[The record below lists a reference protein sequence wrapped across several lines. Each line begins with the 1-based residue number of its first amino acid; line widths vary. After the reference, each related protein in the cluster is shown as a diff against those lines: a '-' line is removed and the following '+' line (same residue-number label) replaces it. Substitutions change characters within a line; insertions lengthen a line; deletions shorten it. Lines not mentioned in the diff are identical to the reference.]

1 MLHFEKDST
10 KLFKTMKRF
19 KSNIFSLG
27 FAAAA
32 LLSMTTGCAES
43 FLDVESKV
51 ESNTENF
58 YKTEGDAW
66 RALLGCYDGWRQ
78 ISSNPG
84 VGIMV
89 AANVLSDECYGGTGA
104 NDGFGY
110 QAMDQFDQSVSPADQ
125 NIYEQDWKV
134 YYAAVYRC
142 NELCDHENQ
151 INWEGESQNRG
162 LYMGE
167 CRAIRALLYF
177 DMVRMWGNIPLFLEA
192 INENRTPNDPAEV
205 YAAIVEDM
213 KYAIANIPGDANLST
228 SDNGR
233 ITKYAMEAMLAR
245 VYLYY
250 TGYYGKDP
258 GYTNAEG
265 VTTGTLTKQEVLDG
279 LDDIVKSGNFALVP
293 EFKNLWPAASLVPLG
308 ADAWDPTLSTY
319 AGQANSE
326 CMLQQKFTPTQ
337 DYNGNGDSN
346 RWLVML
352 GMRSLNFAPYGKGWG
367 AATVCPSYA
376 NKFSANDPRL
386 TASVINTAAE
396 GVSASSDYTN
406 SVKDWREFTG
416 LCIKKY
422 SPIAFANGNNAWKE
436 DGTTDF
442 QTQNSQDY
450 VLMRYADVLLMIAEM
465 GGVPSKSAQEAL
477 DEVRSRAGMASVP
490 VSKESVMEER
500 ALELAFEGIRYWD
513 LLRQGVDVLADAVC
527 ASAGPVQNAGN
538 NATVSYKREKIIEK
552 NGLFQIPYNQIVLSN
567 YTLKQNPGW
576 EN

>member
-1 MLHFEKDST
+1 
-10 KLFKTMKRF
+10 MKRF

-32 LLSMTTGCAES
+32 LVSLTAACSES

-78 ISSNPG
+78 ISSSPG

-89 AANVLSDECYGGTGA
+89 ASSVLSDECYGGTGA
-104 NDGFGY
+104 NDGYGY
-110 QAMDQFDQSVSPADQ
+110 QAMDQFDLSVSPADQ
-125 NIYEQDWKV
+125 NLFEQDWKV

-142 NELCDHENQ
+142 NELCDHEEQ
-151 INWEGESQNRG
+151 INWVGESQNRG

-192 INENRTPNDPAEV
+192 INENRTPSDPAEV

-213 KYAIANIPGDANLST
+213 KYAIANIPADANLAKD
-228 SDNGR
+228 DNGR

-250 TGYYGKDP
+250 TGYYGKDL
-258 GYTNAEG
+258 GYTVDG

-279 LDDIVKSGNFALVP
+279 LDDIVKNGQYSLIP

-308 ADAWDPTLSTY
+308 ADAWDPELSTY

-326 CMLQQKFTPTQ
+326 FMLQQKFTPTQ
-337 DYNGNGDSN
+337 DYNGNNDSN
-346 RWLVML
+346 RWQVML
-352 GMRSLNFAPYGKGWG
+352 GMRSLNFSPYGKGWG
-367 AATVCPSYA
+367 AATVCPTYV
-376 NKFSANDPRL
+376 NKFASDDPRL
-386 TASVINTAAE
+386 SASVINTASE
-396 GVSASSDYTN
+396 GIGAAPDYSN

-416 LCIKKY
+416 YCIKKY
-422 SPIAFANGNNAWKE
+422 SPIAFANGNNASKE
-436 DGTTDF
+436 DGTADF

-450 VLMRYADVLLMIAEM
+450 VIMRYADVLLMIAEL
-465 GGVPSKSAQEAL
+465 GGVPSKSAQDAL

-490 VSKESVMEER
+490 ATFENVMNER

-513 LLRQGVDVLADAVC
+513 LLRQGVATLADAVC
-527 ASAGPVQNAGN
+527 ASAGTVQNAGLE
-538 NATVSYKREKIIEK
+538 ASVSYKRDKIIEK
-552 NGLFQIPYNQIVLSN
+552 NGLFQIPTNQIILSN

-576 EN
+576 GN

>member
-1 MLHFEKDST
+1 
-10 KLFKTMKRF
+10 MKIL
-19 KSNIFSLG
+19 KSNILSLG
-27 FAAAA
+27 FAAALVA
-32 LLSMTTGCAES
+32 MATGCAES

-66 RALLGCYDGWRQ
+66 RALIGCYDGWRQ
-78 ISSNPG
+78 ISSAPG

-89 AANVLSDECYGGTGA
+89 AASVLSDECYGGTGA
-104 NDGFGY
+104 NDGYGY
-110 QAMDQFDQSVSPADQ
+110 QAMDQFDLSISPADQ
-125 NIYEQDWKV
+125 NLFEQDWKV

-151 INWEGESQNRG
+151 INWTGESQNRS

-192 INENRTPNDPAEV
+192 INENRTPSDPAEV

-213 KYAIANIPGDANLST
+213 KYAIANIPADANLAT
-228 SDNGR
+228 ADNGR

-250 TGYYGKDP
+250 TGYYGKEL
-258 GYTNAEG
+258 GYTADG

-279 LDDIVKSGNFALVP
+279 LDDIVKSGNYALVP

-308 ADAWDPTLSTY
+308 EDGWDPELSTY
-319 AGQANSE
+319 AGQANTE
-326 CMLQQKFTPTQ
+326 FMLQQKFTPTQ
-337 DYNGNGDSN
+337 DYNGNNDSN
-346 RWLVML
+346 RWQVML
-352 GMRSLNFAPYGKGWG
+352 GMRSLNFSPYGKGWG
-367 AATVCPSYA
+367 AATVCPTYV
-376 NKFSANDPRL
+376 NKFASDDPRL
-386 TASVINTAAE
+386 KASVINTASE
-396 GVSASSDYTN
+396 GIGAASDYAN

-416 LCIKKY
+416 YCIKKY
-422 SPIAFANGNNAWKE
+422 SPIAFANGNNASKE
-436 DGTTDF
+436 DGTADF
-442 QTQNSQDY
+442 QTQNAQDF
-450 VLMRYADVLLMIAEM
+450 VMMRYADVLLMIAEM

-513 LLRQGVDVLADAVC
+513 LLRQGVDKLADAVC
-527 ASAGPVQNAGN
+527 ASAGTVQNAGLE
-538 NATVSYKREKIIEK
+538 ASVSYKRDKIIEK
-552 NGLFQIPYNQIVLSN
+552 NGLFQIPTNQIVLSS

-576 EN
+576 E

>member
-1 MLHFEKDST
+1 
-10 KLFKTMKRF
+10 MK
-19 KSNIFSLG
+19 NIKINILSLG
-27 FAAAA
+27 FAAVG
-32 LLSMTTGCAES
+32 LMGLTTSCSES

-84 VGIMV
+84 VGFMV
-89 AANVLSDECYGGTGA
+89 ASTVLSDECYGGTGA

-125 NIYEQDWKV
+125 NLFEQDWKV
-134 YYAAVYRC
+134 YYSAVYRC

-151 INWEGESQNRG
+151 INWVGESQNRG

-167 CRAIRALLYF
+167 CRAIRAILYF

-192 INENRTPNDPAEV
+192 INENRTPSDPAEV

-213 KYAIANIPGDANLST
+213 KYAIANIPADANLSKA
-228 SDNGR
+228 DNGR

-250 TGYYGKDP
+250 TGYYGKDL
-258 GYTNAEG
+258 GYTSDG

-279 LDDIVKSGNFALVP
+279 LNDIVQSGNFSLIP
-293 EFKNLWPAASLVPLG
+293 DFKNLWPAASLVPLG
-308 ADAWDPTLSTY
+308 ADAWDPELSTY

-326 CMLQQKFTPTQ
+326 FMLQQKFTPTQ
-337 DYNGNGDSN
+337 DYNGNNDSN
-346 RWLVML
+346 RWQVML
-352 GMRSLNFAPYGKGWG
+352 GMRSLNFSPYGKGWG
-367 AATVCPSYA
+367 AATVCPAYV
-376 NKFSANDPRL
+376 NKFAVEDPRL
-386 TASVINTAAE
+386 IASVINTASE
-396 GVSASSDYTN
+396 GIGAAPDYSA

-416 LCIKKY
+416 YCVKKY
-422 SPIAFANGNNAWKE
+422 SPIAFADGHNASKE
-436 DGTTDF
+436 DGSGDF
-442 QTQNSQDY
+442 QITNAQDY
-450 VLMRYADVLLMIAEM
+450 VLMRYADVLLMIAEL
-465 GGVPSKSAQEAL
+465 GGVPAKSAQDAL

-490 VSKESVMEER
+490 VTFENVMNER

-513 LLRQGVDVLADAVC
+513 LLRQGVDKLADAVC
-527 ASAGPVQNAGN
+527 ATAGPVKNGGVDAS
-538 NATVSYKREKIIEK
+538 VSYKRDKIIEK
-552 NGLFQIPYNQIVLSN
+552 NGLFQIPNNQITLSN
-567 YTLKQNPGW
+567 NTLKQNPGW
-576 EN
+576 

>member
-1 MLHFEKDST
+1 
-10 KLFKTMKRF
+10 MK
-19 KSNIFSLG
+19 NIKINILSLG
-27 FAAAA
+27 FAAAGM
-32 LLSMTTGCAES
+32 LGLTTSCAES

-78 ISSNPG
+78 ISSAPG

-89 AANVLSDECYGGTGA
+89 AASVLSDECYGGTGA
-104 NDGFGY
+104 NDGYGY
-110 QAMDQFDQSVSPADQ
+110 QAMDQFDLSVSPADQ
-125 NIYEQDWKV
+125 NLFEQDWKV

-142 NELCDHENQ
+142 NELCDHEDQ
-151 INWEGESQNRG
+151 INWTGESQNRD

-192 INENRTPNDPAEV
+192 INENRAPSDPAEV

-213 KYAIANIPGDANLST
+213 KYAIAHIPADANLGT
-228 SDNGR
+228 SNNGR

-250 TGYYGKDP
+250 TGYYGKEL
-258 GYTNAEG
+258 GYTADG

-279 LDDIVKSGNFALVP
+279 LDDIVKSGNYALIP
-293 EFKNLWPAASLVPLG
+293 DFKNLWPAASLVPLG
-308 ADAWDPTLSTY
+308 EDEWDPELSTY

-326 CMLQQKFTPTQ
+326 FMLQQKFTPTQ
-337 DYNGNGDSN
+337 DYNGNNDSN
-346 RWLVML
+346 RWQVML
-352 GMRSLNFAPYGKGWG
+352 GMRSLNFSPYGKGWG
-367 AATVCPSYA
+367 AATVCPTYV
-376 NKFSANDPRL
+376 NKFAVDDPRL
-386 TASVINTAAE
+386 MASVINTASE
-396 GVSASSDYTN
+396 GIGAAADYAN
-406 SVKDWREFTG
+406 AVKDWREFTG
-416 LCIKKY
+416 YCIKKY
-422 SPIAFANGNNAWKE
+422 SPIAFANGNNASKE
-436 DGTTDF
+436 DGTADF
-442 QTQNSQDY
+442 QTQNAQDY
-450 VLMRYADVLLMIAEM
+450 VLMRYADVLLMIAEL

-513 LLRQGVDVLADAVC
+513 LLRQGVATLADAVC
-527 ASAGPVQNAGN
+527 ASAGTVQNAGLE
-538 NATVSYKREKIIEK
+538 AKVSYKREKIVEK
-552 NGLFQIPYNQIVLSN
+552 NGLFQIPTNQIILSN

-576 EN
+576 E

>member
-1 MLHFEKDST
+1 M
-10 KLFKTMKRF
+10 
-19 KSNIFSLG
+19 NIFKINILSLG
-27 FAAAA
+27 FAAAG
-32 LLSMTTGCAES
+32 LMGLTTSCAES

-66 RALLGCYDGWRQ
+66 RALLGCYDGWRL
-78 ISSNPG
+78 ISSTPG

-89 AANVLSDECYGGTGA
+89 AASVLSDECYGGTGA

-125 NIYEQDWKV
+125 NLYEQDWKV
-134 YYAAVYRC
+134 YYSAVYRC
-142 NELCDHENQ
+142 NELCDHEEQ
-151 INWEGESQNRG
+151 INWVGESQNRG

-192 INENRTPNDPAEV
+192 INENRSPSDPAEV

-213 KYAIANIPGDANLST
+213 KYAIANIPADANLDK

-250 TGYYGKDP
+250 TGYYGKEL

-279 LDDIVKSGNFALVP
+279 LNDVVQSGNYSLIP

-308 ADAWDPTLSTY
+308 EDKWDPELSTY
-319 AGQANSE
+319 AGQVNSE
-326 CMLQQKFTPTQ
+326 FMLQQKFTPTQ
-337 DYNGNGDSN
+337 DYNGNNDSN
-346 RWLVML
+346 RWQVML
-352 GMRSLNFAPYGKGWG
+352 GMRSLNFSPYGKGWG
-367 AATVCPSYA
+367 AATVCPAYV
-376 NKFSANDPRL
+376 NKFAVEDPRL
-386 TASVINTAAE
+386 MASVINTASE
-396 GVSASSDYTN
+396 GIGAAPDYTN

-416 LCIKKY
+416 YCIKKY
-422 SPIAFANGNNAWKE
+422 SPIAFADGHNASKE
-436 DGTTDF
+436 DGSADF
-442 QTQNSQDY
+442 QTQNAQDY
-450 VLMRYADVLLMIAEM
+450 VLMRYADVLLMIAEL
-465 GGVPSKSAQEAL
+465 GGVPAKSAQDAL

-490 VSKESVMEER
+490 ATFENVMNER

-513 LLRQGVDVLADAVC
+513 LLRQGVDKLADAVC
-527 ASAGPVQNAGN
+527 ATAGPVKNGGVDAS
-538 NATVSYKREKIIEK
+538 VSYNRDKIIEK
-552 NGLFQIPYNQIVLSN
+552 NGLFQIPNNQITLSN
-567 YTLKQNPGW
+567 NTLKQNPGW
-576 EN
+576 

>member
-1 MLHFEKDST
+1 MKVL
-10 KLFKTMKRF
+10 KL
-19 KSNIFSLG
+19 NILSLG
-27 FAAAA
+27 LAATC
-32 LLSMTTGCAES
+32 LMGLSTSCAES

-78 ISSNPG
+78 ISSAPG
-84 VGIMV
+84 IGIMV
-89 AANVLSDECYGGTGA
+89 ATSVFSDECYGGTGA
-104 NDGFGY
+104 FDGYGY
-110 QAMDQFDQSVSPADQ
+110 QAMDQFDLSVSPADQ
-125 NIYEQDWKV
+125 NLFELDWKA
-134 YYAAVYRC
+134 YYSAVYRC

-151 INWEGESQNRG
+151 INWMGESQNRG

-192 INENRTPNDPAEV
+192 INENRTPSDPAEV

-213 KYAIANIPGDANLST
+213 KYAVANIPADANLGT
-228 SDNGR
+228 ANNGR

-250 TGYYGKDP
+250 TGYYGKEL
-258 GYTNAEG
+258 GYTADG

-279 LDDIVKSGNFALVP
+279 LDDIVKSGNYSLIP
-293 EFKNLWPAASLVPLG
+293 DFKNLWPAASLVPLG
-308 ADAWDPTLSTY
+308 EGAWDPELSTY

-326 CMLQQKFTPTQ
+326 FMLQQKFTPTQ
-337 DYNGNGDSN
+337 DYNGNNDSN
-346 RWLVML
+346 RWQVML
-352 GMRSLNFAPYGKGWG
+352 GMRSLNFSPYGKGWG
-367 AATVCPSYA
+367 AATVCPSYV
-376 NKFSANDPRL
+376 NKFAVDDPRL
-386 TASVINTAAE
+386 MASIINTASE
-396 GVSASSDYTN
+396 GIGAAADYAN
-406 SVKDWREFTG
+406 AVKDWREFTG
-416 LCIKKY
+416 YCIKKY
-422 SPIAFANGNNAWKE
+422 SPIAFANGNNASKE
-436 DGTTDF
+436 DGTADF
-442 QTQNSQDY
+442 QTQNAQDY

-513 LLRQGVDVLADAVC
+513 LLRQGVGTLADAVC
-527 ASAGPVQNAGN
+527 ASAGTVQNAGIE
-538 NATVSYKREKIIEK
+538 ASVSYKRDKIIEK
-552 NGLFQIPYNQIVLSN
+552 NGLFQIPSNQIILSN

-576 EN
+576 E

>member
-1 MLHFEKDST
+1 MKVL
-10 KLFKTMKRF
+10 KL
-19 KSNIFSLG
+19 NILSLG
-27 FAAAA
+27 LAATC
-32 LLSMTTGCAES
+32 LMGLSTSCAES

-78 ISSNPG
+78 ISSAPG
-84 VGIMV
+84 IGIMV
-89 AANVLSDECYGGTGA
+89 ATSVFSDECYGGTGA
-104 NDGFGY
+104 FDGYGY
-110 QAMDQFDQSVSPADQ
+110 QAMDQFDLSVSPADQ
-125 NIYEQDWKV
+125 NLFELDWKA
-134 YYAAVYRC
+134 YYSAVYRC

-151 INWEGESQNRG
+151 INWMGESQNRG

-192 INENRTPNDPAEV
+192 INENRTPSDPAEV

-213 KYAIANIPGDANLST
+213 KYAIANIPADANLGT
-228 SDNGR
+228 ANNGR

-250 TGYYGKDP
+250 TGYYGKEL
-258 GYTNAEG
+258 GYTADG

-279 LDDIVKSGNFALVP
+279 LDDIVKSGNYSLIP
-293 EFKNLWPAASLVPLG
+293 DFKNLWPAASLVPLG
-308 ADAWDPTLSTY
+308 EGAWDPELSTY

-326 CMLQQKFTPTQ
+326 FMLQQKFTPTQ
-337 DYNGNGDSN
+337 DYNGNNDSN
-346 RWLVML
+346 RWQVML
-352 GMRSLNFAPYGKGWG
+352 GMRSLNFSPYGKGWG
-367 AATVCPSYA
+367 AATVCPSYV
-376 NKFSANDPRL
+376 NKFAVDDPRL
-386 TASVINTAAE
+386 MASIINTASE
-396 GVSASSDYTN
+396 GIGAAADYAN
-406 SVKDWREFTG
+406 AVKDWREFTG
-416 LCIKKY
+416 YCIKKY
-422 SPIAFANGNNAWKE
+422 SPIAFANGNNASKE
-436 DGTTDF
+436 DGTADF
-442 QTQNSQDY
+442 QTQNAQDY

-513 LLRQGVDVLADAVC
+513 LLRQGVGTLADAVC
-527 ASAGPVQNAGN
+527 ASAGTVQNAGIE
-538 NATVSYKREKIIEK
+538 ASVSYKRDKIIEK
-552 NGLFQIPYNQIVLSN
+552 NGLFQIPSNQIILSN

-576 EN
+576 E

>member
-1 MLHFEKDST
+1 
-10 KLFKTMKRF
+10 MKIL

-32 LLSMTTGCAES
+32 LVSLTTGCAES

-51 ESNTENF
+51 ESNTKNF

-78 ISSNPG
+78 ISSAPG

-89 AANVLSDECYGGTGA
+89 AASVLSDECYGGTGA

-110 QAMDQFDQSVSPADQ
+110 QAMDQFDLSVSPADQ
-125 NIYEQDWKV
+125 NLFEQDWKV

-142 NELCDHENQ
+142 NELCDHEDQ
-151 INWEGESQNRG
+151 INWVGESKNHG

-192 INENRTPNDPAEV
+192 INENRTPSDPAEV

-213 KYAIANIPGDANLST
+213 KYAIANIPADANLDKN
-228 SDNGR
+228 DNGR

-250 TGYYGKDP
+250 TGYYGKEL
-258 GYTNAEG
+258 GYTADG

-279 LDDIVKSGNFALVP
+279 LDDIVKSGNYALV
-293 EFKNLWPAASLVPLG
+293 EDFKNLWPASSLVPLG
-308 ADAWDPTLSTY
+308 EMGWDPELSTY
-319 AGQANSE
+319 AGQVNSE
-326 CMLQQKFTPTQ
+326 FMLQQKFTPTQ
-337 DYNGNGDSN
+337 DYNGNNDSN
-346 RWLVML
+346 RWQVML
-352 GMRSLNFAPYGKGWG
+352 GMRSLNFSPYGKGWG
-367 AATVCPSYA
+367 AATVCPSYV
-376 NKFSANDPRL
+376 NKYSSDDPRL
-386 TASVINTAAE
+386 MASVINTASE
-396 GVSASSDYTN
+396 GVAAAPDYTN
-406 SVKDWREFTG
+406 SIKDWREFTG
-416 LCIKKY
+416 YCIKKY
-422 SPIAFANGNNAWKE
+422 SPIAFANGKPASKE
-436 DGTTDF
+436 DGTGDF
-442 QTQNSQDY
+442 QTQNAQDY

-513 LLRQGVDVLADAVC
+513 LLRQGVNVLADAVC
-527 ASAGPVQNAGN
+527 ASAGTVQNAGL
-538 NATVSYKREKIIEK
+538 NATVSYNREKIIEK
-552 NGLFQIPYNQIVLSN
+552 NGLFQIPTNQIVLSN

-576 EN
+576 SN